1 VSVIPAITTIG
12 TRLAKRLELHGDWY
26 LIILAMAIGVLMGAV
41 AAAFILPLRA
51 LERLAESANPALVL
65 WLVPIAPAV
74 GGLLAGLIIAR
85 GSRERRSPGVSTV
98 MYAIHRSH
106 SQLPPRVGIIKWI
119 ASTLT
124 IGSGGSAGAEGPI
137 VTIGSV
143 IGSNIGRLVRGNPQM
158 TATLLGCGAA
168 AGISSVFNAPIAGI
182 FFVLEVMLRDFSM
195 RTFTPIVIASV
206 ISAVWTQTLLGD
218 QPLFLVN
225 EAFFAGHGRFTL
237 WEVPNFFLLGM
248 TCGACAPA
256 FQRLLVDT
264 EQRFAKLAIADWAKP
279 ALGGAILGAIGLLYV
294 FLWHPPHNVPQ
305 FYGNGYPIIRDL
317 LDTNTYAAVDGGSPR
332 AVATLLASLLL
343 LAALKMVATTLTIGS
358 GGSGGLFAPSL
369 LLGAALGG
377 AFGVGI
383 AALGWFGAVNPAHYA
398 LVGMAAMI
406 AGAMHAP
413 LTGML
418 LVYEITRSYE
428 IILPLMLAAVI
439 SAVLARLINRDSVYT
454 ASLAQQGVRLGAMS
468 DLTILRRLFVADV
481 PLLAPILVHSND
493 SAQKLL
499 ELSEQHSVSDFIV
512 VDERQEYIG
521 MVTGG
526 DLQEALVHRES
537 IPLLQVNE
545 LQRIDL
551 PTVTPQESLD
561 VVLDKFSA
569 HDVQSLP
576 VLAKSGNGRVV
587 GLITRSRLM
596 KQYQMALARDV

>member
-1 VSVIPAITTIG
+1 MFDAVIYALR
-12 TRLAKRLELHGDWY
+12 RLASRLELHGDWY
-26 LIILAMAIGVLMGAV
+26 LVVMAMVIGVLMGAV
-41 AAAFILPLRA
+41 AVAFILPLRWIEHFA
-51 LERLAESANPALVL
+51 VRADPDLML
-65 WLVPIAPAV
+65 WLVPVAPAM
-74 GGLLAGLIIAR
+74 GGLLAGLVIAF
-85 GSRERRSPGVSTV
+85 GYGESQGPGVSSV
-98 MYAIHRSH
+98 MYAIHRRRSE
-106 SQLPPRVGIIKWI
+106 LPLRAGIIKWI

-143 IGSNIGRLVRGNPQM
+143 IGSNIGRLLGTNPQM

-206 ISAVWTQTLLGD
+206 ISAVWTQTLLGND
-218 QPLFLVN
+218 PLFPVN
-225 EAFFAGHGRFTL
+225 AEFFAGHGQFTF
-237 WEVPNFFLLGM
+237 WEVPNFFLLGIL
-248 TCGACAPA
+248 CGACAPA
-256 FQRLLVDT
+256 FLRLLGDT
-264 EQRFAKLAIADWAKP
+264 ERRFARLNLPTWLRP
-279 ALGGAILGAIGLLYV
+279 AVGGAILGLIGLIYV
-294 FLWHPPHNVPQ
+294 MLWHPPHNVPQ

-317 LDTNTYAAVDGGSPR
+317 LEPATYVAVDGGSPR

-343 LAALKMVATTLTIGS
+343 LAALKMIATTLTIGS

-377 AFGVGI
+377 AFGVFI
-383 AALGWFGAVNPAHYA
+383 AGLGWFDNVNPAHYA

-413 LTGML
+413 LTGIL

-439 SAVLARLINRDSVYT
+439 SSILARLINRDSVYT
-454 ASLAQQGVRLGAMS
+454 ASLTQRGVRLGAMS
-468 DLTILRRLFVADV
+468 DLTILRRLSVADV
-481 PLLAPILVHSND
+481 TLLSPILVHSND

-499 ELSEQHSVSDFIV
+499 ELSERHSVSDFVV
-512 VDERQEYIG
+512 VDDNRNYLG

-526 DLQEALVHRES
+526 DLQEALVHREA

-545 LQRIDL
+545 LQRDDL
-551 PTVTPQESLD
+551 PTVTPLDSLD
-561 VVLDKFSA
+561 VVLDKFSS

-576 VLAKSGNGRVV
+576 VLAESGGGQII

-596 KQYQMALARDV
+596 KQYQLALAKDA